1 MTRGLGIVAGLA
13 IGLAI
18 AACAA
23 KGGAGAPKW
32 QISMDKKQEITALWT
47 QIRDWRREA
56 HMEVEPSSGTL
67 QYARG
72 MTVRQAAE
80 TCPDSHVPPPS
91 CNDICDL
98 ADAICDNAENICG
111 IAGEMPDDIWAREKC
126 DSAKASC
133 KEAKQQCC
141 GCNDDATKAAR
152 TEELQ

>member
-1 MTRGLGIVAGLA
+1 MTRGVGIAAGLV

-23 KGGAGAPKW
+23 KGASPQPKW
-32 QISMDKKQEITALWT
+32 QIAMDKKQEITALWT

-56 HMEVEPSSGTL
+56 HMEVEPSTAVL

-133 KEAKQQCC
+133 KEAKQHCC
-141 GCNDDATKAAR
+141 SCDDDATKAAR
-152 TEELQ
+152 AEDIP